1 MNMDI
6 ILSAASDALVN
17 ILLAVITLGGAYALY
32 YLKLGAAKMKA
43 QTAQIEDEQARQLLD
58 NALDDVF
65 NLVEV
70 GVGAMEQTTAKAL
83 RQAVKDG
90 KADREEL
97 LALGK
102 QVLEE
107 VTKAIAPEAQEVITK
122 HLGSFE
128 DYVMK
133 CIENAVLQVKQADP
147 AALAEGVVLD
157 TVQTE

>member
-1 MNMDI
+1 MDMEI
-6 ILSAASDALVN
+6 ITGAASDALVN
-17 ILLAVITLGGAYALY
+17 ILLAVITLGGAYALH
-32 YLKLGAAKMKA
+32 YLKLGAAKVKA
-43 QTAQIEDEQARQLLD
+43 QTAQIKDEQARNLLE
-58 NALDDVF
+58 NAVDDVT
-65 NLVEV
+65 NLVSV

-102 QVLEE
+102 QVLGE
-107 VTKAIAPEAQEVITK
+107 VKAAVAPEAQEVITK

-133 CIENAVLQVKQADP
+133 CIEDAVLKVKQADP
-147 AALAEGVVLD
+147 MALAEGLVVD

>member
-1 MNMDI
+1 MDMEI
-6 ILSAASDALVN
+6 ITGAASDALVN

-32 YLKLGAAKMKA
+32 YLKLGAAKVKA
-43 QTAQIEDEQARQLLD
+43 QTAQIKDEQARNLLE
-58 NALDDVF
+58 NAVDDVT
-65 NLVEV
+65 NLVSV

-102 QVLEE
+102 QVLGE
-107 VTKAIAPEAQEVITK
+107 VKAAVAPEAQEVITK

-133 CIENAVLQVKQADP
+133 CIEDAVLKVKQADP
-147 AALAEGVVLD
+147 MALAESLVVD

>member
-1 MNMDI
+1 MDMEI
-6 ILSAASDALVN
+6 ITGAASDALVN

-32 YLKLGAAKMKA
+32 YLKLGAAKIKA

-102 QVLEE
+102 QVLSEI
-107 VTKAIAPEAQEVITK
+107 KAAVAPEAQEVITK

-133 CIENAVLQVKQADP
+133 CIEDAVLKVKQAEP
-147 AALAEGVVLD
+147 MALAGGLLVD
-157 TVQTE
+157 TVRTE

>member
-1 MNMDI
+1 MDMEI
-6 ILSAASDALVN
+6 ITGAASDALVN

-32 YLKLGAAKMKA
+32 YLKLGAAKVKA
-43 QTAQIEDEQARQLLD
+43 QTAQIKDEQARNLLE
-58 NALDDVF
+58 NAVDDVT
-65 NLVEV
+65 NLVSV

-102 QVLEE
+102 QVLGE
-107 VTKAIAPEAQEVITK
+107 VKAAVAPEAQEVITK

-133 CIENAVLQVKQADP
+133 CIEDAVLKVKQADP
-147 AALAEGVVLD
+147 MALAEGLVVD

>member
-1 MNMDI
+1 MDMEI
-6 ILSAASDALVN
+6 ITGAASDALVN

-32 YLKLGAAKMKA
+32 YLKLGAAKIKA

-102 QVLEE
+102 QVLSEI
-107 VTKAIAPEAQEVITK
+107 KAAVAPEAQEVITK

-133 CIENAVLQVKQADP
+133 CIEDAVLKVKQAEP
-147 AALAEGVVLD
+147 MALAESLVVD

>member
-1 MNMDI
+1 MDMEI
-6 ILSAASDALVN
+6 ITGAASDALVN

-32 YLKLGAAKMKA
+32 YLKLGAAKIKA
-43 QTAQIEDEQARQLLD
+43 QTAQIEDEQARKLLE
-58 NALDDVF
+58 NAVDDVT
-65 NLVEV
+65 NLVSV

-90 KADREEL
+90 TADRGEL

-102 QVLEE
+102 QVLNE
-107 VTKAIAPEAQEVITK
+107 VKAAVAPEAQEVITK

-133 CIENAVLQVKQADP
+133 CIEDAVLKVKQSDP
-147 AALAEGVVLD
+147 MALAEGLVVD

>member
-1 MNMDI
+1 
-6 ILSAASDALVN
+6 V
-17 ILLAVITLGGAYALY
+17 
-32 YLKLGAAKMKA
+32 KA
-43 QTAQIEDEQARQLLD
+43 QTAQIEDQQARQLLD
-58 NALDDVF
+58 DALDDVL
-65 NLVEV
+65 NLVSV

-107 VTKAIAPEAQEVITK
+107 VKAAVAPETQEIITK
-122 HLGSFE
+122 HLGNFE

-133 CIENAVLQVKQADP
+133 CIEDAVLKVKQADP
-147 AALAEGVVLD
+147 MALAEGIVVD

>member
-1 MNMDI
+1 MNMDV
-6 ILSAASDALVN
+6 ILSAASDTLVN

-32 YLKLGAAKMKA
+32 YLKLGAAKVKA
-43 QTAQIEDEQARQLLD
+43 QTAQIEDQQARQLLD
-58 NALDDVF
+58 DALDDVL
-65 NLVEV
+65 NLVSV

-102 QVLEE
+102 QVLE
-107 VTKAIAPEAQEVITK
+107 VKAAVAPGTQEVITK
-122 HLGSFE
+122 HLGNFE

-133 CIENAVLQVKQADP
+133 CIEDAVLKVKQADP
-147 AALAEGVVLD
+147 MALAEGIVVD

>member
-1 MNMDI
+1 MNMDV
-6 ILSAASDALVN
+6 ILSAASDTLVN

-32 YLKLGAAKMKA
+32 YLKLGAAKVKA
-43 QTAQIEDEQARQLLD
+43 QTAQIEDQQARQLLD
-58 NALDDVF
+58 DVV
-65 NLVEV
+65 NLATVS
-70 GVGAMEQTTAKAL
+70 VGAMEQTTAKAL

-107 VTKAIAPEAQEVITK
+107 VKAAVAPGTQEVITK
-122 HLGSFE
+122 HLGNFE

-133 CIENAVLQVKQADP
+133 CIEDAVLKVKQADP
-147 AALAEGVVLD
+147 MALAEGIVVD